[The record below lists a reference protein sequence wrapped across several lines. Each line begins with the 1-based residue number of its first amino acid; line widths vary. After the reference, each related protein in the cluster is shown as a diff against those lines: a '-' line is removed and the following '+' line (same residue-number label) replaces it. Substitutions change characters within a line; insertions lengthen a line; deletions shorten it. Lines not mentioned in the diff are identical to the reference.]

1 MATSSPI
8 KIATAVAAAAI
19 YIRYINL
26 EFGRNTEVLVSHW
39 LETDTTTAQQEHSK
53 CVRTYGTEQNQTK

>member
-19 YIRYINL
+19 YIHINL
-26 EFGRNTEVLVSHW
+26 DFGRNTEVLVSHW